1 MSHNHHHH
9 HHDHGNLKGKN
20 LLFSIFLNVLITASQ
35 VVGGIISGSLSLI
48 SDALHNLTDVLSLI
62 ISYVANQ
69 LSKKEASTNKTFG
82 YKRAEILA
90 AFVNAASLII
100 VALYLIK
107 EAVERFI
114 HPVPIQSGIVIWL
127 ALLGIV
133 ANGLSVLLLKKHS
146 EGNMNMK
153 SAYIH
158 LLTDMLASVAV
169 LVGGFLMKYFQI
181 YWVDSVLT
189 AAIAVYLIY
198 MGYDLLRTST
208 RALMLFVPE
217 NIDLE
222 KIIAAVHKVEY
233 VNKLHHIHVWN
244 LNDDEVHLEAH
255 LDFSEDITISQFD
268 EIQHEIEHLL
278 HDEFGINH
286 INLQPEFRKQ
296 EASKDFIVQD

>member
-1 MSHNHHHH
+1 MSHHHHH
-9 HHDHGNLKGKN
+9 HHDHENLKGKN

-48 SDALHNLTDVLSLI
+48 SDALHNLTDVISLI
-62 ISYVANQ
+62 ISYIANQ

-222 KIIAAVHKVEY
+222 KIITAVHKVNY

>member
-1 MSHNHHHH
+1 MSHHHHHH

-48 SDALHNLTDVLSLI
+48 SDALHNLTDVISLI

-69 LSKKEASTNKTFG
+69 LSKKKASTNRTFG

-90 AFVNAASLII
+90 AFVNSSSLII

-107 EAVERFI
+107 EAVERFLN
-114 HPVPIQSGIVIWL
+114 PVAIQSGIVIWL
-127 ALLGIV
+127 AILGIV

-158 LLTDMLASVAV
+158 LLTDMLASIAV
-169 LVGGFLMKYFQI
+169 LVGGFLMKYFEI

-198 MGYDLLRTST
+198 MGYDLLKTST

-222 KIIAAVHKVEY
+222 KIIEAVHEIKY

-286 INLQPEFRKQ
+286 INLQPEFKKQ